1 MDGGRASVRV
11 RRGRMVE
18 KRKRGVREA
27 SSSAGS
33 VRVTMGAERGGEEEG
48 EAEISGSGVSGDSSQ
63 FSYSLT
69 DHSTILLQSE
79 S

>member
-1 MDGGRASVRV
+1 
-11 RRGRMVE
+11 MVE

-27 SSSAGS
+27 CCSAGS
-33 VRVTMGAERGGEEEG
+33 VKVMMGVERVGEEEG
-48 EAEISGSGVSGDSSQ
+48 EAELNDSGDSGDSSQ